1 MPKTY
6 NELYLDARR
15 RLRQSGV
22 EAASLEAREL
32 LCYASGKSRDEFIRD
47 SRLYTGDDTAARM
60 EELML
65 RRLKGE
71 PTAYLIGEWEFYGL
85 PLDITRDVLI
95 PRSDTEVI
103 AQRGIELARQA
114 GEGCRVLD
122 LCTGSGCVGLAIA
135 AHVPEAKVVMVDISE
150 EALHVARA
158 NARRNQLSRRVM
170 CLKADARRDPPAM
183 LGEFDLIVSNPPYI
197 RSGDLAELDVSV
209 RDYEPRLALDGGEDG
224 LEFYRSITEKWNRA
238 LKSGGTLLVEV
249 GYDQADDVEHIF
261 MNAGYREI
269 DTLMDTQNIWRAV
282 EGKWETK
289 SGL

>member
-15 RLRQSGV
+15 RLRQGGV

-47 SRLYTGDDTAARM
+47 SRLYTGDDTASRL
-60 EELML
+60 EELLL

-103 AQRGIELARQA
+103 AQRGIELAKQA

-135 AHVPEAKVVMVDISE
+135 AHVPGAKVVMVDLSE

-170 CLKADARRDPPAM
+170 CLKADARHDPPAM

-197 RSGDLAELDVSV
+197 RSADLEELDVSV
-209 RDYEPRLALDGGEDG
+209 RDYEPRMALDGGEDG
-224 LEFYRSITEKWNRA
+224 LEFYRCITEKWNRA
-238 LKSGGTLLVEV
+238 LKRGGTLLVEV

-282 EGKWETK
+282 EGKWDAK

>member
-32 LCYASGKSRDEFIRD
+32 LCYASGKDRDEFIRD

-95 PRSDTEVI
+95 PRGDTEVI
-103 AQRGIELARQA
+103 AQRGIELAGQY

-135 AHVPEAKVVMVDISE
+135 AHVPEAKVVMVDISD

-170 CLKADARRDPPAM
+170 CLKADARQAPPAM

-197 RSGDLAELDVSV
+197 RSGDMAELDASV
-209 RDYEPRLALDGGEDG
+209 REYEPHLALDGGEDG
-224 LEFYRSITEKWNRA
+224 LDFYRSIAEQWNRA
-238 LKSGGTLLVEV
+238 LKRDGTLLFEV
-249 GYDQADDVEHIF
+249 GYDQADDVEHIL
-261 MNAGYREI
+261 MNTGYREI

-282 EGKWETK
+282 EGKW
-289 SGL
+289 

>member
-32 LCYASGKSRDEFIRD
+32 LCYASGKDRDEFIRD

-95 PRSDTEVI
+95 PRADTEVI
-103 AQRGIELARQA
+103 AQRGIELAGQY

-135 AHVPEAKVVMVDISE
+135 AHVPEAKVVMVDISD

-170 CLKADARRDPPAM
+170 CLKADARQAPPAM

-197 RSGDLAELDVSV
+197 RSGDMAELDASV
-209 RDYEPRLALDGGEDG
+209 REYEPHLALDGGEDG
-224 LEFYRSITEKWNRA
+224 LDFYRSIAEQWNRA
-238 LKSGGTLLVEV
+238 LKRDGTLLFEV
-249 GYDQADDVEHIF
+249 GYDQADDVEHIL
-261 MNAGYREI
+261 MNMGYREI

-282 EGKWETK
+282 EGKW
-289 SGL
+289 

>member
-6 NELYLDARR
+6 NELYLNARR

-47 SRLYTGDDTAARM
+47 SRLYTGDETEARM

-95 PRSDTEVI
+95 PRTDTEVI

-114 GEGCRVLD
+114 GENCRVLD

-135 AHVPEAKVVMVDISE
+135 AHVPEAKVVMVDISDE
-150 EALHVARA
+150 VLHVARA

-170 CLKADARRDPPAM
+170 CLKADARQAPPAM

-197 RSGDLAELDVSV
+197 RSGDMAELEVSV
-209 RDYEPRLALDGGEDG
+209 RDYEPHLALDGGEDG
-224 LEFYRSITEKWNRA
+224 LEFYRCITDQWNRA
-238 LKSGGTLLVEV
+238 LKPGGTLLFEV
-249 GYDQADDVEHIF
+249 GYDQADDVEHIL
-261 MNAGYREI
+261 MNAGYHEI

-282 EGKWETK
+282 EGKW
-289 SGL
+289 